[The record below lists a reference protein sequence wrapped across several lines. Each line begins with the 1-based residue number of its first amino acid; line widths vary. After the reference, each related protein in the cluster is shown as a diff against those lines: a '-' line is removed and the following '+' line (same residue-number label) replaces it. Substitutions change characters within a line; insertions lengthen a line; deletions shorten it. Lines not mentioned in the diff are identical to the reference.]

1 MKKIKILIPIV
12 IVAVTTLSFVS
23 FNSTEE
29 PKSNQESLDDI
40 TALKGAE
47 KSGFT
52 ESNQNSW

>member
-1 MKKIKILIPIV
+1 MKKVKILIPIV

-29 PKSNQESLDDI
+29 PSSNKELLNEI
-40 TALKGAE
+40 TSLKGAE

-52 ESNQNSW
+52 ESNQTSW